1 MGEELGLRQG
11 MLPNGGAEGP
21 VGSDDD
27 DWDDYEEDNPIT
39 DDQKAF
45 AKEFLGFFQSLID
58 REEESLADVDEEFV
72 SEKSLDVHFAKHCVG
87 NSGRK
92 STKRDILYDF
102 TTKKQ
107 YSNYEG
113 RLQKSFREG
122 PVDSL
127 NSIFD
132 VDDINEKF
140 RRFFEGDKYIL
151 IGAIFGLENNK
162 GPVSLGIHS
171 FSSDVT
177 TNYNGGNTVDIC
189 VMNPSLRTITLYALD
204 VQLLKSKLLSIFKR
218 YLKKGTFKPSQYA
231 GKLLD
236 GLGKRHPMPFEEFL
250 DKAEVIL
257 VNDAKSFD
265 INEWETENEDEI
277 REETGEGEGDA
288 ANPKPFVKYRLSD
301 DKIRQVVDKIIH
313 SNFSIINYWKTNQFK
328 KRHGLT
334 DDDLKDILKTLTA
347 DDYKAN
353 SKSVDNSR
361 GEAVVFLKDAKG
373 ISDAKLY
380 IKLDY
385 DTIESNPVIVISFH
399 DAKGRRKEEFM
410 REREVTESK
419 LSKDDKAIVN
429 SVKSNG
435 VYSLKKGWLKHPE
448 RKDIPDVDM
457 DAFDKLFAGW
467 KARYDGLA
475 GKAVSSDDVTEF
487 IEDLYCLRRKS
498 IAEDG
503 EYGLGNLVFK
513 EFRNRGYLDRLRE
526 LRNELKSRELS
537 LEGLHSAAKQG

>member
-1 MGEELGLRQG
+1 M
-11 MLPNGGAEGP
+11 
-21 VGSDDD
+21 
-27 DWDDYEEDNPIT
+27 
-39 DDQKAF
+39 
-45 AKEFLGFFQSLID
+45 
-58 REEESLADVDEEFV
+58 
-72 SEKSLDVHFAKHCVG
+72 
-87 NSGRK
+87 
-92 STKRDILYDF
+92 
-102 TTKKQ
+102 
-107 YSNYEG
+107 
-113 RLQKSFREG
+113 
-122 PVDSL
+122 
-127 NSIFD
+127 
-132 VDDINEKF
+132 
-140 RRFFEGDKYIL
+140 
-151 IGAIFGLENNK
+151 ENNQ
-162 GPVSLGIHS
+162 GLVSLGIHS

-177 TNYNGGNTVDIC
+177 TNYIGGNTVDIC
-189 VMNPSLRTITLYALD
+189 VMSASLRTITLYALD
-204 VQLLKSKLLSIFKR
+204 VQFLKSKLLSIFKR
-218 YLKKGTFKPSQYA
+218 YLKKGTFEPSQYA

-236 GLGKRHPMPFEEFL
+236 GLGKRNPMSFEEFL

-257 VNDAKSFD
+257 VDDAKSFD

-288 ANPKPFVKYRLSD
+288 ANPKPFIKYRLSD

-313 SNFSIINYWKTNQFK
+313 SDFSIINYWKTNQFK

-410 REREVTESK
+410 KEHEVAESK
-419 LSKDDKAIVN
+419 LTKDDKAIVS

-457 DAFDKLFAGW
+457 GAFDKLFAGW
-467 KARYDGLA
+467 KARYDELT
-475 GKAVSSDDVTEF
+475 GKAGSSDDVTEF
-487 IEDLYCLRRKS
+487 IEDLYDLRKKS
-498 IAEDG
+498 IAKEG

-513 EFRNRGYLDRLRE
+513 EFRNRGYLDMLRE

-537 LEGLHSAAKQG
+537 LEGLHHASKRG

>member
-21 VGSDDD
+21 AGSDDD

-39 DDQKAF
+39 DEQKAF

-58 REEESLADVDEEFV
+58 REEESLADVGEEFV
-72 SEKSLDVHFAKHCVG
+72 SERSLDAHFAKHCIG

-107 YSNYEG
+107 YSNYEVK
-113 RLQKSFREG
+113 LQKSFREG

-127 NSIFD
+127 ASVFD
-132 VDDINEKF
+132 VDDINRKF
-140 RRFFEGDKYIL
+140 RRLFEGDKYIL
-151 IGAIFGLENNK
+151 IGAIFGLENSQ

-171 FSSDVT
+171 FSSGVT
-177 TNYNGGNTVDIC
+177 TNYIGGNTVDIC

-204 VQLLKSKLLSIFKR
+204 VQLLKSKLMSIFKR

-236 GLGKRHPMPFEEFL
+236 GLDKRHPMPFEEFL

-301 DKIRQVVDKIIH
+301 DKIRQVVD
-313 SNFSIINYWKTNQFK
+313 
-328 KRHGLT
+328 
-334 DDDLKDILKTLTA
+334 
-347 DDYKAN
+347 
-353 SKSVDNSR
+353 
-361 GEAVVFLKDAKG
+361 
-373 ISDAKLY
+373 
-380 IKLDY
+380 
-385 DTIESNPVIVISFH
+385 
-399 DAKGRRKEEFM
+399 RKEEFM
-410 REREVTESK
+410 REHGATESK
-419 LSKDDKAIVN
+419 LTKDDKAIVN

-487 IEDLYCLRRKS
+487 IEDLYDLRKKS

-537 LEGLHSAAKQG
+537 LEGLHRAAKQG